1 MSSSFIPDDIS
12 ALLSSPIEHF
22 VNTNVAIL
30 EGDRFTNQALDL
42 MKEKDVRT
50 VLVSHIG
57 EVVGIVSKT
66 DILFKVMSRGRNP
79 GKVKLREIMTSPVLA
94 VDPHNTVQETLSIM
108 DKHVVRQV
116 IVSSHSAVL
125 GMVSRDDIFEKI
137 HMATVSTAH
146 TAIKGT
152 PVCIINPK
160 AIVYMRDTSALQ
172 SLCVHIVS
180 LHLIQK
186 KGCQATS
193 IGCTQDRACLKVI
206 SVECLND
213 YLSYYLVLI
222 PVSYSADSSMDNT
235 YAIDCQW

>member
-50 VLVSHIG
+50 VLVSHVG

-94 VDPHNTVQETLSIM
+94 VDPQKNVQQTLSIM
-108 DKHVVRQV
+108 NKHVVKQV
-116 IVSSHSAVL
+116 
-125 GMVSRDDIFEKI
+125 
-137 HMATVSTAH
+137 
-146 TAIKGT
+146 
-152 PVCIINPK
+152 
-160 AIVYMRDTSALQ
+160 
-172 SLCVHIVS
+172 
-180 LHLIQK
+180 
-186 KGCQATS
+186 
-193 IGCTQDRACLKVI
+193 
-206 SVECLND
+206 
-213 YLSYYLVLI
+213 
-222 PVSYSADSSMDNT
+222 
-235 YAIDCQW
+235 